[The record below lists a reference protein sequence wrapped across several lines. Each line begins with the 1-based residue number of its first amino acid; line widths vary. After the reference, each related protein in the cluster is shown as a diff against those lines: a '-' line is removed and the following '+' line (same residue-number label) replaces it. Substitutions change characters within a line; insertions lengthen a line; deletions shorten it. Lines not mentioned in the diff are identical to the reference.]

1 MNNSFLSF
9 ITKVKI
15 DDINNIKIK
24 HKTKI
29 KFLNFPFI
37 PLKNN
42 DNLKQYSK
50 GIYLFLF
57 KSLYASV

>member
-9 ITKVKI
+9 MTNVKI

-50 GIYLFLF
+50 GI
-57 KSLYASV
+57 